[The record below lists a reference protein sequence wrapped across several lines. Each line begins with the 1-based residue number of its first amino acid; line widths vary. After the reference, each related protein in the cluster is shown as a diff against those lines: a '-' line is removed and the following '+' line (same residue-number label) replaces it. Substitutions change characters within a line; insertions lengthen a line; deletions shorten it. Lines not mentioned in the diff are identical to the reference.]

1 MFEKIKYYY
10 SKGFYKDEH
19 LDKLLAVGVLTQ
31 DEYNEIKGEKYREN
45 Y

>member
-1 MFEKIKYYY
+1 MFEKIKHYYL
-10 SKGFYKDEH
+10 KGLYKDQH
-19 LDKLLAVGVLTQ
+19 LDKLLSLGVITQ